1 MGEFWRRYCYWLRI
15 LWQVGEMAQRWYQK
29 ASVQTAIVTGFVL
42 VIVTTIPLALQVP
55 KLKDK
60 NEELQRKLQKGT
72 PRYKQKTLKFN
83 ALRPSLVPFKTIA
96 LERFTGDETEALGK
110 LADRIKTLED
120 QIGEVAR
127 LKAIGGSRSRRT
139 KNNDPYCSRSR
150 VRRKTKIFVHDMRGR
165 NSLINSTVTVE
176 FFP

>member
-1 MGEFWRRYCYWLRI
+1 
-15 LWQVGEMAQRWYQK
+15 MAQRWYQK

-60 NEELQRKLQKGT
+60 NEELQRKLQERDAQIQAKDSEIQ
-72 PRYKQKTLKFN
+72 RLETL
-83 ALRPSLVPFKTIA
+83 LVPFKTIA

-127 LKAIGGSRSRRT
+127 LKAIGVPVAG
-139 KNNDPYCSRSR
+139 
-150 VRRKTKIFVHDMRGR
+150 VQKTTIHTF
-165 NSLINSTVTVE
+165 TVKGEEENEGLRPRYAWT
-176 FFP
+176 